1 MNRGQILVL
10 PVDQQFF
17 IVGKVL
23 DLVQTETEL
32 LNGSLERFGIL
43 ANLQE

>member
-23 DLVQTETEL
+23 DLVQTEL